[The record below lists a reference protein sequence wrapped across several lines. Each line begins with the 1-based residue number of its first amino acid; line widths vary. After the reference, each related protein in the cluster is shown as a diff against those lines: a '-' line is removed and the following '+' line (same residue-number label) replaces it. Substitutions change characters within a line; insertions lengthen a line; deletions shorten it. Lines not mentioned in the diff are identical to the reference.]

1 MLYNMLFLFILLVA
15 IFYMA
20 TTTTTQSGKYSFSLL
35 VLLFL
40 VADLNLHDPEITL
53 IMYVV
58 LGTIG
63 FGKLLIDF
71 SFISLP
77 KNVMSFFFLSLALF
91 SISNAIMMKD
101 KAAVWISTGSKFT
114 TLVLIF
120 WLLNLFDLIQISYLR
135 HFFFVHFIQKHKE
148 EKRRK
153 KDNKGEKGKKEE

>member
-1 MLYNMLFLFILLVA
+1 MFLFILLFA

-20 TTTTTQSGKYSFSLL
+20 TTTTTQSGKYGFSFL

-40 VADLNLHDPEITL
+40 AADLNLHDPEITL
-53 IMYVV
+53 IIYVI
-58 LGTIG
+58 LGTVG
-63 FGKLLIDF
+63 FGIDF

-101 KAAVWISTGSKFT
+101 KAAVWISTGGKFT

-135 HFFFVHFIQKHKE
+135 HFFFVHFIQKRKE
-148 EKRRK
+148 NKRK
-153 KDNKGEKGKKEE
+153 KDQKDKKKE

>member
-1 MLYNMLFLFILLVA
+1 MFYNFLFLYILLVA

-20 TTTTTQSGKYSFSLL
+20 TTTTTQSGKYVFSLL

-53 IMYVV
+53 IMYVI
-58 LGTIG
+58 LGAIG

-71 SFISLP
+71 SFVSLP
-77 KNVMSFFFLSLALF
+77 KNVISCFFFSLALF

-101 KAAVWISTGSKFT
+101 KAAVWISTGGNFT

-135 HFFFVHFIQKHKE
+135 HFFFVHFIQKRKE

-153 KDNKGEKGKKEE
+153 KDNKCKKEE

>member
-53 IMYVV
+53 IIYVI
-58 LGTIG
+58 LGTVG

-91 SISNAIMMKD
+91 SINNAIMMKD
-101 KAAVWISTGSKFT
+101 KAAVWISTGGKFT

-135 HFFFVHFIQKHKE
+135 HFFFVHFIQKRKE
-148 EKRRK
+148 NKRK
-153 KDNKGEKGKKEE
+153 KDQKDKKKE

>member
-1 MLYNMLFLFILLVA
+1 MLYNMLFLFILLFA

-20 TTTTTQSGKYSFSLL
+20 TTTTSQSGKYLFSLL

-40 VADLNLHDPEITL
+40 AADLNLHDPEITL

-58 LGTIG
+58 LGAIG
-63 FGKLLIDF
+63 FGKSLIDF

-77 KNVMSFFFLSLALF
+77 KNVMSLFFLSLALF
-91 SISNAIMMKD
+91 SISNALMMKD
-101 KAAVWISTGSKFT
+101 KAAVWISTGGKFT

-135 HFFFVHFIQKHKE
+135 HFFFVHFIQKRKE
-148 EKRRK
+148 NKQK
-153 KDNKGEKGKKEE
+153 KDQKDKKKE

>member
-1 MLYNMLFLFILLVA
+1 MLYNMLFLFILLVS

-20 TTTTTQSGKYSFSLL
+20 TTTTTQSGKYVFSLL

-53 IMYVV
+53 IIYVV

-77 KNVMSFFFLSLALF
+77 KNVISCFFFSLALF
-91 SISNAIMMKD
+91 SVSNALMMKD
-101 KAAVWISTGSKFT
+101 KSAVWISTGGNFT

-135 HFFFVHFIQKHKE
+135 HFFFVHFIQKRKE
-148 EKRRK
+148 NKRK
-153 KDNKGEKGKKEE
+153 KDQKDKKKE

>member
-101 KAAVWISTGSKFT
+101 KAAVWISTGGKFT

-120 WLLNLFDLIQISYLR
+120 WLLNLFDLIQISYLK
-135 HFFFVHFIQKHKE
+135 HFFFVHFIQKRNE

-153 KDNKGEKGKKEE
+153 KDKKGKKEE

>member
-1 MLYNMLFLFILLVA
+1 MFLFILLFA

-20 TTTTTQSGKYSFSLL
+20 TTTTTQSGKYGFSFL

-40 VADLNLHDPEITL
+40 AADLNLHDPEITL
-53 IMYVV
+53 IIYVI
-58 LGTIG
+58 LGTVG

-101 KAAVWISTGSKFT
+101 KAAVWISTGGKFT

-153 KDNKGEKGKKEE
+153 KDQKDKKKE

>member
-1 MLYNMLFLFILLVA
+1 MYILFILLFA

-20 TTTTTQSGKYSFSLL
+20 TTTTTQSGKYGFSFL

-40 VADLNLHDPEITL
+40 AADLNLHDPEITL
-53 IMYVV
+53 IIYVI
-58 LGTIG
+58 LGTVG

-101 KAAVWISTGSKFT
+101 KAAVWISTGGKFT

-135 HFFFVHFIQKHKE
+135 HFFFVHFIQKRKE
-148 EKRRK
+148 NKRK
-153 KDNKGEKGKKEE
+153 KDQKDKKKE

>member
-1 MLYNMLFLFILLVA
+1 MLYNMLFLFILLIA

-20 TTTTTQSGKYSFSLL
+20 TTTVSPSGKYSFSLL

-77 KNVMSFFFLSLALF
+77 KNVISCFFFSLALF
-91 SISNAIMMKD
+91 SVSNALMMKD
-101 KAAVWISTGSKFT
+101 KAAVWISTGGKFT

-135 HFFFVHFIQKHKE
+135 HFFFVHFIQKRQE

-153 KDNKGEKGKKEE
+153 KDNKEKKGKKEE

>member
-1 MLYNMLFLFILLVA
+1 
-15 IFYMA
+15 
-20 TTTTTQSGKYSFSLL
+20 
-35 VLLFL
+35 
-40 VADLNLHDPEITL
+40 LNLHDPEITL
-53 IMYVV
+53 IIYVI
-58 LGTIG
+58 LGTVG

-101 KAAVWISTGSKFT
+101 KAAVWISTGGKFT

-135 HFFFVHFIQKHKE
+135 HFFFVHFIQKRKE
-148 EKRRK
+148 NKRK
-153 KDNKGEKGKKEE
+153 KDQKDKKKE

>member
-1 MLYNMLFLFILLVA
+1 MFYNFLFLYILLVA

-20 TTTTTQSGKYSFSLL
+20 TTTTTQSGKYVFSLL

-53 IMYVV
+53 IMYVI
-58 LGTIG
+58 LGAIG

-71 SFISLP
+71 SFVSLP
-77 KNVMSFFFLSLALF
+77 KNVISCFFFSLALF

-101 KAAVWISTGSKFT
+101 KAAVWISTGGNFT

-120 WLLNLFDLIQISYLR
+120 WLLNLFDLFQISYLR
-135 HFFFVHFIQKHKE
+135 HFFFVHFIQKRKE

-153 KDNKGEKGKKEE
+153 KDNKCKKEE

>member
-1 MLYNMLFLFILLVA
+1 MLYNMLFLFILLVS

-20 TTTTTQSGKYSFSLL
+20 TTTTTQSGKYGFSFL

-40 VADLNLHDPEITL
+40 AADLNLHDPEITL
-53 IMYVV
+53 IIYVI
-58 LGTIG
+58 LGTVG

-101 KAAVWISTGSKFT
+101 KAAVWISTGGKFT

-135 HFFFVHFIQKHKE
+135 HFFFVHFIQKRKE
-148 EKRRK
+148 NKRK
-153 KDNKGEKGKKEE
+153 KDQKDKKKE

>member
-1 MLYNMLFLFILLVA
+1 MFYNMLFLFILLFA

-20 TTTTTQSGKYSFSLL
+20 TTTVTQSGKYSFSLL

-53 IMYVV
+53 IMYVI
-58 LGTIG
+58 LGAIW

-77 KNVMSFFFLSLALF
+77 KNVMSFFFLSSALF
-91 SISNAIMMKD
+91 SISNALMMKD
-101 KAAVWISTGSKFT
+101 KAAVWISIGGNFT
-114 TLVLIF
+114 TLVLIL
-120 WLLNLFDLIQISYLR
+120 WLLNLFDLIQIKYVR

-148 EKRRK
+148 EKERK
-153 KDNKGEKGKKEE
+153 KDKKGKKEE

>member
-1 MLYNMLFLFILLVA
+1 MLYNMLFLFILLFA

-53 IMYVV
+53 IIYVI
-58 LGTIG
+58 LGTVG

-101 KAAVWISTGSKFT
+101 KAAVWISTGGKFT

-135 HFFFVHFIQKHKE
+135 HFFFVHFIQKRKE
-148 EKRRK
+148 NKRK
-153 KDNKGEKGKKEE
+153 KDQKDKKKE

>member
-1 MLYNMLFLFILLVA
+1 MFLFILLFA

-20 TTTTTQSGKYSFSLL
+20 TTTTTQSGKYGFSFL

-40 VADLNLHDPEITL
+40 AADLNLHDPEITL
-53 IMYVV
+53 IIYVI
-58 LGTIG
+58 LGTVG

-101 KAAVWISTGSKFT
+101 KAAVWISTGGKFT

>member
-53 IMYVV
+53 IIYVI
-58 LGTIG
+58 LGTVG

-101 KAAVWISTGSKFT
+101 KAAVWISIGGKFT

-135 HFFFVHFIQKHKE
+135 HFFFVHFIQKRKE
-148 EKRRK
+148 NKRK
-153 KDNKGEKGKKEE
+153 KDQKDKKKE

>member
-1 MLYNMLFLFILLVA
+1 MFLFILLFA

-20 TTTTTQSGKYSFSLL
+20 TTTTTQSGKYGFSFL

-40 VADLNLHDPEITL
+40 AADLNLHDPEITL
-53 IMYVV
+53 IIYVI
-58 LGTIG
+58 LGTVG

-101 KAAVWISTGSKFT
+101 KAAVWISTGGKFT

-153 KDNKGEKGKKEE
+153 KDKKSKKEE